1 MKRTMLALALTLP
14 LALLSGSDQEETRQE
29 TPASSEDTFRP
40 ATILYTIHNVGYI
53 EPCG

>member
-1 MKRTMLALALTLP
+1 MTRFFLALALTIP
-14 LALLSGSDQEETRQE
+14 LALLGGDEPKQSTDGEPIGGGGE
-29 TPASSEDTFRP
+29 PRP